1 MEPSV
6 FSKPSA
12 DGFHLK
18 NIDFPKK
25 WQKETSFEKIFE
37 KVKTVTEKLCSIINH
52 LIGFA
57 FFLKRINM
65 IFRESCNK
73 LEIKI
78 EVYY

>member
-25 WQKETSFEKIFE
+25 WQKETSFDTIFE
-37 KVKTVTEKLCSIINH
+37 KVKTV
-52 LIGFA
+52 
-57 FFLKRINM
+57 
-65 IFRESCNK
+65 
-73 LEIKI
+73 
-78 EVYY
+78 